1 MPLFGKSKSMT
12 AGGGGKRG
20 KAQQRH
26 SIAVMSHVKPPE
38 SVMRVVTLD
47 ESLHTKDI
55 SRKGKKAAK
64 EGSSTNNIKRSLSYS
79 EVQIREYE
87 RVVGDN
93 PSVSSGP
100 PIRYVLIRPTAVWT
114 RERPADPAC

>member
-1 MPLFGKSKSMT
+1 MPLFGKSKCSASV
-12 AGGGGKRG
+12 AGGGGRKG

-26 SIAVMSHVKPPE
+26 TISVMTHVKPE
-38 SVMRVVTLD
+38 GVMRVVTLD

-55 SRKGKKAAK
+55 SRKGKKAK
-64 EGSSTNNIKRSLSYS
+64 EGSTIKRSLSYN

-100 PIRYVLIRPTAVWT
+100 PIRYVFLRLTVLSVKTISGWLTNP
-114 RERPADPAC
+114 